1 MRRRI
6 AHVITSLDVGGA
18 NMMLYKLLG
27 RMNHEQF
34 EAAVIVLMES
44 GKLGPRIE
52 ALGISVYALGA
63 AQGRISLDTLRELR
77 ALIRRLDP
85 ELIQA
90 WTYHSNV
97 AVSLLAPFL
106 PKIPVFWNIRHTPYD
121 LKDYKRL
128 TYLLIRYGKWLTWQP
143 ACIIYNSETSAKR
156 HRQLGYRG
164 KRTVIIPNGFDIE
177 AFAPSEQ
184 ARLNMRKLLGLSE
197 SALLIGMIARY
208 HPMKDHD
215 NFLKAAAELQFQ
227 KPDLHFVLAGT
238 DVDPKN
244 LELNQLIE
252 AHRLG
257 ACVHLLGE
265 RSDIA
270 WITAGL
276 DIATLSSAWGD
287 AFPNVIGEA
296 MACGVPCV
304 VTDIGDASCIV
315 GNTGIVVPPRH
326 PTALVKAWNKLLEM
340 DATARTRLGE
350 AARQRV
356 IENYSLA
363 KIARRYERLYLEET
377 QRNGS

>member
-1 MRRRI
+1 
-6 AHVITSLDVGGA
+6 
-18 NMMLYKLLG
+18 
-27 RMNHEQF
+27 
-34 EAAVIVLMES
+34 
-44 GKLGPRIE
+44 
-52 ALGISVYALGA
+52 
-63 AQGRISLDTLRELR
+63 
-77 ALIRRLDP
+77 
-85 ELIQA
+85 
-90 WTYHSNV
+90 
-97 AVSLLAPFL
+97 
-106 PKIPVFWNIRHTPYD
+106 
-121 LKDYKRL
+121 
-128 TYLLIRYGKWLTWQP
+128 
-143 ACIIYNSETSAKR
+143 
-156 HRQLGYRG
+156 
-164 KRTVIIPNGFDIE
+164 
-177 AFAPSEQ
+177 
-184 ARLNMRKLLGLSE
+184 
-197 SALLIGMIARY
+197 
-208 HPMKDHD
+208 
-215 NFLKAAAELQFQ
+215 
-227 KPDLHFVLAGT
+227 VLAGT